1 MEDIRKF
8 LNNLTNRKQMIVLVN
23 VLAICVIVYL
33 IYASF
38 SLWENI
44 FSLCMTIIKPFL
56 IGFIIAYAF
65 SPLVNYLENKK
76 MPRWLAI
83 TLVVSLLL
91 VAVSLLV
98 ISLIPMLYN
107 KALEL
112 SGPLVGGLMELQE
125 LSKEYLN
132 IDISLIV
139 DSAIEQMTLW
149 FSNLSFMDTTF
160 GLISTIL
167 GKIGGYIINLI
178 LAIYFL
184 ADYRRIHHWIGKLAK
199 RVHPNF
205 AYCLKRI
212 DQELM
217 SYIQAFLI
225 LMVIQGAIYA
235 GIYFVLG
242 NPNWLLLGLLSGLS
256 CILPYIGPLAV
267 NALGIITTLG
277 MPLYKL
283 ILLLVAIFVQSNLDS
298 YFITPRIYASR
309 IEIKPIWTIFGIM
322 TASTLFGPWGIII
335 AMPTLVI
342 IKITTQTIMEIRTQK
357 RSM

>member
-1 MEDIRKF
+1 MEDIKNF
-8 LNNLTNRKQMIVLVN
+8 LNRLTSRKQMVMLINL
-23 VLAICVIVYL
+23 LAICIIFYL
-33 IYASF
+33 LYASF

-44 FSLCMTIIKPFL
+44 FNLCMTVLKPFL
-56 IGFIIAYAF
+56 IGFIIAYVF
-65 SPLVNYLENKK
+65 SPLVNYMENKK
-76 MPRWLAI
+76 VPRWIAI
-83 TLVVSLLL
+83 TLVVTLMLTAI
-91 VAVSLLV
+91 AVLI
-98 ISLIPMLYN
+98 ISIIPMLYN

-112 SGPLVGGLMELQE
+112 SGPLVGGLFELQN
-125 LSKEYLN
+125 LVKEYFN
-132 IDISLIV
+132 VDISSMV
-139 DSAIEQMTLW
+139 DSTIAGLTLW

-184 ADYRRIHHWIGKLAK
+184 VDYRRIHHSIGILAN

-205 AYCLKRI
+205 RYCLLRI

-225 LMVIQGAIYA
+225 LMVIQGAVYG

-277 MPLYKL
+277 MPFYKL
-283 ILLLVAIFVQSNLDS
+283 ILLLVLIFIQSNLDS
-298 YFITPRIYASR
+298 YFITPRVYSSR
-309 IEIKPIWTIFGIM
+309 IEIKPIWIIFAIL
-322 TASTLFGPWGIII
+322 TSSTLLGAWGIIV
-335 AMPTLVI
+335 AMPILVI
-342 IKITTQTIMEIRTQK
+342 IKITLQTIMEIQVQK